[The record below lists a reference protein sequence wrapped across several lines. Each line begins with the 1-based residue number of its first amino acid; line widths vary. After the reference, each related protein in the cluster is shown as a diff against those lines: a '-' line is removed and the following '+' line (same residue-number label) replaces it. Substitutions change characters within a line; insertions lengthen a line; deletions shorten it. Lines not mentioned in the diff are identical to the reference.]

1 MKWLAVALLAVFGA
15 ASIWL
20 AGLTVFEYNA
30 RSVVSAPSVSDGIV
44 ALTGGADR
52 IETALRLFADGK
64 APRLL
69 VSGVGPGADLTEFL
83 RRVPIDPALLAS
95 RVTLGRA
102 ATDTVGNAAETA
114 AWARQNNLKTIIV
127 VTAGYHMA
135 RAMREIGRELPDV
148 KLRAFPVRPPAL
160 RSRDDL
166 MTLRLLSNEY
176 DKFLAVWIGLNRF
189 MSKGS
194 KT

>member
-1 MKWLAVALLAVFGA
+1 MKWLALALLAVFGA

-20 AGLTVFEYNA
+20 VGFTGFEHDA
-30 RSVVSAPSVSDGIV
+30 RRVVSAPSVSDGIV

-69 VSGVGPGADLTEFL
+69 VSGVGPRADLTEFL
-83 RRVPIDPALLAS
+83 RRVPIDPALLAT

-135 RAMREIGRELPDV
+135 RAMREIGRELPEV

-160 RSRDDL
+160 RTRDDL

-176 DKFLAVWIGLNRF
+176 NKFLAVWIGFNRL
-189 MSKGS
+189 MNKGL